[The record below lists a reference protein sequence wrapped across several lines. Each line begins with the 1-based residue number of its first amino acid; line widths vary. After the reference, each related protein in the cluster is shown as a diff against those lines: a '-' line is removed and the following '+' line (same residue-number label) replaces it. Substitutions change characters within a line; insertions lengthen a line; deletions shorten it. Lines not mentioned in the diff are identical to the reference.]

1 MSKIDENKIHRRL
14 KALSQIKPSSEATG
28 RAIQQVR
35 DTLINKEGKQQ
46 SADTVIRRKIF
57 KSPIAKF
64 AAAAVLLL
72 AVGYATGRLSAPP
85 PLDVEEL
92 KAALE
97 TSLKSSLE
105 PAIRQD
111 LLEQMNDRWQS
122 AFAAGC
128 AQIKEELQRQVR
140 RDLTEFA
147 AQTLA
152 ASGTLT
158 NQRLMELI
166 QLIEAAR
173 IQDRRRIAAAF
184 EQIELNRLQDKTRF
198 GNGLQLI
205 ATRTNELLGTQQN

>member
-1 MSKIDENKIHRRL
+1 MSKIDENQIHRQL
-14 KALSQIKPSSEATG
+14 KALSQIEPSSEATE

-35 DTLINKEGKQQ
+35 DTLINEEKTRQCAGTRIWR
-46 SADTVIRRKIF
+46 TVF

-64 AAAAVLLL
+64 AAAAILLI

-92 KAALE
+92 QAALE
-97 TSLKSSLE
+97 SSLKSSLG

-111 LLEQMNDRWQS
+111 LLEQMNERWQS

-147 AQTLA
+147 VQTLA

-166 QLIEAAR
+166 QLIEAT
-173 IQDRRRIAAAF
+173 RRRERQQIEAAF
-184 EQIELNRLQDKTRF
+184 EQIEQEKIQLR
-198 GNGLQLI
+198 NGLLAVAAQ
-205 ATRTNELLGTQQN
+205 TNELLSTKQ

>member
-1 MSKIDENKIHRRL
+1 MSKIDENQIHRRL
-14 KALSQIKPSSEATG
+14 KALSQIKPSSEATS

-35 DTLINKEGKQQ
+35 DTLINKEKSRQRA
-46 SADTVIRRKIF
+46 STKIWRNIF
-57 KSPIAKF
+57 KSPITKF

-72 AVGYATGRLSAPP
+72 AVGYATGRLSAPQ

-111 LLEQMNDRWQS
+111 LLEQMNNRWQS
-122 AFAAGC
+122 AFAANY
-128 AQIKEELQRQVR
+128 AQLKDELQRQVR

-166 QLIEAAR
+166 QLIEAT
-173 IQDRRRIAAAF
+173 RRRERQQIEAAF
-184 EQIELNRLQDKTRF
+184 EQIEQEKILLR
-198 GNGLQLI
+198 NGLLAVAAQ
-205 ATRTNELLGTQQN
+205 TNELRRTEQN

>member
-1 MSKIDENKIHRRL
+1 MSKIDENQIHRRL
-14 KALSQIKPSSEATG
+14 KALSQIKPSLEATD

-35 DTLINKEGKQQ
+35 DTLINKEKSRQRA
-46 SADTVIRRKIF
+46 STKIWRNIF
-57 KSPIAKF
+57 KSPITKF
-64 AAAAVLLL
+64 AAAVVLLL
-72 AVGYATGRLSAPP
+72 AVGYATGRLSAPQ

-111 LLEQMNDRWQS
+111 LIEQMNDRWQS

-128 AQIKEELQRQVR
+128 AQLKEELQRQVR

-166 QLIEAAR
+166 QLIEAT
-173 IQDRRRIAAAF
+173 RRRERQQIEAAF
-184 EQIELNRLQDKTRF
+184 EQIEQEKILLR
-198 GNGLQLI
+198 NGLLAVAAQ
-205 ATRTNELLGTQQN
+205 TNELLGTKQ

>member
-1 MSKIDENKIHRRL
+1 MSKIDENQIHRQL
-14 KALSQIKPSSEATG
+14 KALSQIKPGSEATN

-35 DTLINKEGKQQ
+35 DTLINEKNRQRASTK
-46 SADTVIRRKIF
+46 IWRNIF
-57 KSPIAKF
+57 KSPITKF
-64 AAAAVLLL
+64 AAAAVLLI
-72 AVGYATGRLSAPP
+72 AVGYATGRASAPP
-85 PLDVEEL
+85 PVDVEEL

-97 TSLKSSLE
+97 ISLKSSLE

-111 LLEQMNDRWQS
+111 LLEEMNERWQS

-152 ASGTLT
+152 ASGSLT

-166 QLIEAAR
+166 QLIEAT
-173 IQDRRRIAAAF
+173 RRRERRQIETAF
-184 EQIELNRLQDKTRF
+184 EQIEQEKILLR
-198 GNGLQLI
+198 NGLLAVAAQ
-205 ATRTNELLGTQQN
+205 TNELLGTKQD

>member
-1 MSKIDENKIHRRL
+1 MSKSDENQIEHKL
-14 KALSQIKPSSEATG
+14 KVLSQIEPSSEATN
-28 RAIQQVR
+28 RVVQRVR
-35 DTLINKEGKQQ
+35 DTLINKEKSRQGT
-46 SADTVIRRKIF
+46 SPRIWLEIF
-57 KSPIAKF
+57 KSPITKF
-64 AAAAVLLL
+64 AAAAVLLI

-85 PLDVEEL
+85 PLDIEEL

-111 LLEQMNDRWQS
+111 LLEQMNEQWQS
-122 AFAAGC
+122 AFAVSS
-128 AQIKEELQRQVR
+128 AQIKEELHQQVR

-147 AQTLA
+147 AQTLT

-173 IQDRRRIAAAF
+173 RRERQQIEAAF
-184 EQIELNRLQDKTRF
+184 EQIEQEKIQLR
-198 GNGLQLI
+198 NGLLAVAAQ
-205 ATRTNELLGTQQN
+205 TNELLGTKQD

>member
-1 MSKIDENKIHRRL
+1 MSKIDENKIEHKL
-14 KALSQIKPSSEATG
+14 KVLSQIEPSSEATG
-28 RAIQQVR
+28 RAIQRAR
-35 DTLINKEGKQQ
+35 DTLINKKSRQ
-46 SADTVIRRKIF
+46 SASTRIWRTVF
-57 KSPIAKF
+57 KSPIAKLT
-64 AAAAVLLL
+64 AAAVLLI
-72 AVGYATGRLSAPP
+72 AVGYTIGRLSAPE

-97 TSLKSSLE
+97 SSLKASLE

-111 LLEQMNDRWQS
+111 LIVQLNEQWQL

-128 AQIKEELQRQVR
+128 AQLKEELQRQVR

-173 IQDRRRIAAAF
+173 WRERQQVAAAL
-184 EQIELNRLQDKTRF
+184 EQIEQEKIRLRS
-198 GNGLQLI
+198 GLL
-205 ATRTNELLGTQQN
+205 AVAARTNELLDTKQ

>member
-1 MSKIDENKIHRRL
+1 MSKIDENQIHRQL
-14 KALSQIKPSSEATG
+14 KALSQIEPGSEATG
-28 RAIQQVR
+28 RAIQRVR
-35 DTLINKEGKQQ
+35 GTLINEKNRQ
-46 SADTVIRRKIF
+46 SSGTRIRRNIF
-57 KSPIAKF
+57 KSPITKF

-92 KAALE
+92 RAAL
-97 TSLKSSLE
+97 
-105 PAIRQD
+105 RQD

-166 QLIEAAR
+166 RLIEAAR
-173 IQDRRRIAAAF
+173 RRERQQIEAAF
-184 EQIELNRLQDKTRF
+184 EQIEQEKIQLR
-198 GNGLQLI
+198 NGLLAVAAQ
-205 ATRTNELLGTQQN
+205 TNELLSTKQD